1 MLKKSDLVERIANE
15 KGLTKKDVQTVID
28 ALTQMTIEA
37 VANGESVQI
46 AGFGTF
52 ERRERGER
60 TCRNLHTGEE
70 MISPATNYPAF
81 KALTAFKNAV
91 KGA

>member
-15 KGLTKKDVQTVID
+15 KGLTKKDVQAVID
-28 ALTQMTIEA
+28 LFTEMTIEA
-37 VANGESVQI
+37 VAAGESVQI

-81 KALTAFKNAV
+81 KALSGFKKAV
-91 KGA
+91 KGE